1 MPLSTKESGLGDPYA
16 QFKVYI
22 ANRPN
27 FAEYATLDWV
37 NPLFSGNIYTI
48 GQACGNGWRKVFNVY
63 AKLIFALNVE
73 NTVSLQNSQNWQ
85 SYRDHALLQ
94 NGSNTSLLFSEP
106 LVAEVTNKNSH
117 VVHLVMGKT
126 YAKSLHL
133 RPSLKWLD
141 HEFAIDKHNKLLV
154 CPYFDYRQLSNIK
167 IIRLVELIK
176 QLR

>member
-94 NGSNTSLLFSEP
+94 NGSNTSLLFS
-106 LVAEVTNKNSH
+106 
-117 VVHLVMGKT
+117 
-126 YAKSLHL
+126 
-133 RPSLKWLD
+133 
-141 HEFAIDKHNKLLV
+141 
-154 CPYFDYRQLSNIK
+154 
-167 IIRLVELIK
+167 
-176 QLR
+176 